1 MSNSS
6 TGGPEFYS
14 ALQKKATSAVASIF
28 KSPIIPIQYPAQGDF
43 MWNYKNNNG
52 VFNGGTYDYISAN
65 VSAGD
70 ITGCA
75 KLSASGGFA
84 NAYVSLLNNME
95 YSLSSANASAL
106 TTAQNN
112 ATLELGTM
120 VNNYEGTFGTITTAE
135 LQTAGVTQKSDYIIS
150 YILGTKWSGT
160 TAPLSYTTLESA
172 RNMKSL
178 LPNMPMSG
186 DQTVTDVGAYLNKM
200 ASVNAMLDT
209 MQNGAWTLKCLKNN
223 AQSPSAVNGG
233 IQTLDPTTG
242 AVNSKFND
250 SIIVSPSASIASI
263 NNDLQNKSRTIDIGM
278 NVSSASGSTL
288 SVSVDAQAGFSIGE
302 VLSLSVSTKNHYD
315 MTKIKGTSQECT
327 VDISYKGYSMVPIS
341 ENAWQQATNQG
352 WFFPAPLK
360 QAYGNIGKDV
370 DGFKFTV
377 PPAYNLDSI
386 SQGGDFG
393 ILNNVLIAN
402 YPDVTITYKKA
413 DFNSFKQNWSS
424 VTTGNLTLFG
434 FIKLGSVSA
443 GVYGSSYK
451 QGADNST
458 FSVTFS
464 ASPNVTSV
472 PILQRTAYVIAG
484 AVNNPCV

>member
-1 MSNSS
+1 VQSCQ
-6 TGGPEFYS
+6 
-14 ALQKKATSAVASIF
+14 LQEVL
-28 KSPIIPIQYPAQGDF
+28 P
-43 MWNYKNNNG
+43 
-52 VFNGGTYDYISAN
+52 
-65 VSAGD
+65 
-70 ITGCA
+70 
-75 KLSASGGFA
+75 
-84 NAYVSLLNNME
+84 
-95 YSLSSANASAL
+95 
-106 TTAQNN
+106 
-112 ATLELGTM
+112 
-120 VNNYEGTFGTITTAE
+120 FGRITTAE
-135 LQTAGVTQKSDYIIS
+135 WQTAGVTQKSDYIIS

-250 SIIVSPSASIASI
+250 SIIVSSSASIASI
-263 NNDLQNKSRTIDIGM
+263 NNDLQNKSRTIDIG
-278 NVSSASGSTL
+278 
-288 SVSVDAQAGFSIGE
+288 
-302 VLSLSVSTKNHYD
+302 K
-315 MTKIKGTSQECT
+315 
-327 VDISYKGYSMVPIS
+327 
-341 ENAWQQATNQG
+341 G

-424 VTTGNLTLFG
+424 VTT
-434 FIKLGSVSA
+434 
-443 GVYGSSYK
+443 
-451 QGADNST
+451 
-458 FSVTFS
+458 
-464 ASPNVTSV
+464 
-472 PILQRTAYVIAG
+472 R
-484 AVNNPCV
+484 